1 MAKKQKLTQKQVA
14 GMLRNRALRTPP
26 HILRQELEADHPD
39 VQGSIYDE
47 PDVFDDMLDECT
59 DFDDMD
65 GDE

>member
-1 MAKKQKLTQKQVA
+1 
-14 GMLRNRALRTPP
+14 MLRNRALRTPP